1 MIFFLISE
9 KKGAEM
15 VSYLF
20 DVEQDDNVRINLNI
34 S

>member
-15 VSYLF
+15 VPYLF